1 MTNNEELQAAVAE
14 LRGRVSGKM
23 GDIWWVFML
32 RGLFALA
39 LALSILIWPELTLG
53 LLIRLIG
60 FFALLDGLAGIV
72 SGMRSRE
79 LMSYLL
85 PALISLAVGAV
96 LLFWPGVTVKWLLV
110 FLGFWALFMGA
121 GMFFSGR
128 STDNSD
134 PNSST
139 FTTFGAVLAFI
150 GLVLIFWPG
159 TGVTTIFWLVAGL
172 AFLVGAILI
181 FLALKLRMMHQRMDN
196 SKRSN

>member
-1 MTNNEELQAAVAE
+1 MTNNEQLQAAAAE

-23 GDIWWVFML
+23 GDIWWAFML

-39 LALSILIWPELTLG
+39 LGLSILIWPELTLG
-53 LLIRLIG
+53 LLIRLVG

-72 SGMRSRE
+72 SGIRSRE
-79 LMSYLL
+79 LASYLL
-85 PALISLAVGAV
+85 PALITLAVGAV

-110 FLGFWALFMGA
+110 FLGIWALFMGA
-121 GMFFSGR
+121 GLFLSGR
-128 STDNSD
+128 KADKND

-139 FTTFGAVLAFI
+139 FTTLGAVLAII

-159 TGVTTIFWLVAGL
+159 TGVTTLIWLVAGL

-181 FLALKLRMMHQRMDN
+181 FLALKLRRVNQRLENIGDAQ
-196 SKRSN
+196 

>member
-1 MTNNEELQAAVAE
+1 MTNNEQLQAAAAE

-23 GDIWWVFML
+23 GDIWWAFML

-39 LALSILIWPELTLG
+39 LGLSILIWPELTLG
-53 LLIRLIG
+53 LLIRLVG
-60 FFALLDGLAGIV
+60 FFVLLDGLAGIV
-72 SGMRSRE
+72 SGIRSRE
-79 LMSYLL
+79 LTSYLL

-110 FLGFWALFMGA
+110 FLGIWALFMGA
-121 GMFFSGR
+121 GLFLSGR
-128 STDNSD
+128 KADKND

-139 FTTFGAVLAFI
+139 FTTLGAVLAII

-159 TGVTTIFWLVAGL
+159 TGVTTLIWLVAGL

-181 FLALKLRMMHQRMDN
+181 FLALKLRRVNQRLEN
-196 SKRSN
+196 IGNAQ

>member
-1 MTNNEELQAAVAE
+1 MTNNEQLQAAAAE
-14 LRGRVSGKM
+14 LRGRASSKM
-23 GDIWWVFML
+23 GDIWWAFML
-32 RGLFALA
+32 RGLFALV
-39 LALSILIWPELTLG
+39 LGLSILIWPELTLG

-72 SGMRSRE
+72 SGIRSRE
-79 LMSYLL
+79 LTSYLL

-110 FLGFWALFMGA
+110 FLGIWALFMGA
-121 GMFFSGR
+121 GLFLSGR
-128 STDNSD
+128 KADKND

-139 FTTFGAVLAFI
+139 FTTLGAVLAII

-159 TGVTTIFWLVAGL
+159 TGVTTLIWLVAGL

-181 FLALKLRMMHQRMDN
+181 FLALKLRRVNQRLEN
-196 SKRSN
+196 IENAQ

>member
-1 MTNNEELQAAVAE
+1 MTNNEQLQAAAAE

-23 GDIWWVFML
+23 GDIWWAFML

-39 LALSILIWPELTLG
+39 LGLSILIWPELTLG
-53 LLIRLIG
+53 LLIRLVG

-72 SGMRSRE
+72 SGIRSRE
-79 LMSYLL
+79 LASYLL
-85 PALISLAVGAV
+85 PALITLAVGAV

-110 FLGFWALFMGA
+110 FLGIWALFMGA
-121 GMFFSGR
+121 GLFLSGR
-128 STDNSD
+128 KADKND

-139 FTTFGAVLAFI
+139 FTTLGAVLAII

-159 TGVTTIFWLVAGL
+159 TGVTTLIWLVAGL

-181 FLALKLRMMHQRMDN
+181 FLALKLRRVNQRLEN
-196 SKRSN
+196 IGNAQ

>member
-1 MTNNEELQAAVAE
+1 MTDNEQLQAAAAE
-14 LRGRVSGKM
+14 LRSRVSGKM
-23 GDIWWVFML
+23 GDIWWAFML

-39 LALSILIWPELTLG
+39 LGLSILIWPELTLG
-53 LLIRLIG
+53 LLIRLVG

-72 SGMRSRE
+72 SGIRSRE
-79 LMSYLL
+79 LTSYLL

-110 FLGFWALFMGA
+110 FLGIWALFMGA
-121 GMFFSGR
+121 GLFLSGR
-128 STDNSD
+128 KADKND

-139 FTTFGAVLAFI
+139 FTTLGAVLAII

-159 TGVTTIFWLVAGL
+159 TGVTTIIWLVAGL

-181 FLALKLRMMHQRMDN
+181 FLALKLRRANQRLEN
-196 SKRSN
+196 IGHAQ